1 LFTWANCSTKMNG
14 EIMTKNQ
21 KIAISLAIA
30 SGVLLASSPA
40 MAEGTWSSYLSS
52 VGTGF
57 SSRTWSDNALDQVA
71 TTVKLSGCSMNTG
84 GTFSSATL
92 NLYREYGILP
102 DISMGSISNA
112 CNTSNWGQALG
123 ADTYHFTIDKING
136 STSSTPRFSATS
148 VVTNY

>member
-1 LFTWANCSTKMNG
+1 MKQ
-14 EIMTKNQ
+14 IQ
-21 KIAISLAIA
+21 KVVISAAIA
-30 SGVLLASSPA
+30 SGILLASSPA
-40 MAEGTWSSYLSS
+40 LAEYSWSSYLSA
-52 VGTGF
+52 VGVGF

-84 GTFSSATL
+84 GSFSSTTL
-92 NLYREYGILP
+92 NLYREYGVLP
-102 DISMGSISNA
+102 DVSMGTISNT
-112 CNTSNWGQALG
+112 CNTSNWGQSLG